1 MANSALTLENRLRP
15 RYELSLELHFSYRR
29 GNRTYHGTGRTKD
42 LSGKAIRF
50 ESDQEL
56 PGGVQLEL
64 CIAWP
69 FTLQGLL
76 PLEMIVHGALVRTHS
91 GIAVLRLD
99 EYALRPRGEGSFHS
113 QPNPG
118 DICSF
123 LA

>member
-1 MANSALTLENRLRP
+1 MANSALTTEWRSGP
-15 RYELSLELHFSYRR
+15 RYQLNLELQFSYRR
-29 GNRTYHGTGRTKD
+29 GQRTYHGTGRTRD
-42 LSGKAIRF
+42 LGDKVICF

-56 PGGVQLEL
+56 PRGVQLEL